1 MQEFDDFFEGLDL
14 DELKYEEKYI
24 KNNNS
29 QEIIKEN
36 INNVNEFMINMDYH
50 QINNLYESGLKKL
63 NLIEEELNDFFVER
77 EEIIKDALRA
87 LIIGQHMFLYG
98 PPGTG
103 KSLLVYN
110 LCKRIDRAKYFQW
123 LLNKTSD
130 PAEILGPY
138 SIKAME
144 QDKFLRKTN
153 GKLPEAHIAFID
165 EIWKSN
171 EPTLNILLPLLNEKI
186 FYNDGKAIQVPLISM
201 FCASNEIPDDES
213 LHALYDRIIFRDY
226 LGYVKDADNK
236 LKMFKNYVNMKK
248 NKNEMN
254 IHTKI
259 TLEEIYAIQKKVED
273 IDIKEDI
280 YLDFIKLMD
289 SLERSGIIVSDRR
302 KNECL
307 KVIQGNA
314 LLYGREHVVV
324 EDFEALKNVLWNDLD
339 DISIIENN
347 INKIINPY
355 DDKVRDYVR
364 KFNEIKEEIDY
375 IEDKDDKIR
384 ATIEAKVSIENI
396 VKRLDRLIQQA
407 ENNGKDIEN
416 MIKKKKYIEDY
427 NENIMKEVLGIDLNF
442 KADSDI

>member
-1 MQEFDDFFEGLDL
+1 MEEFDDFFQGLSL
-14 DELKYEEKYI
+14 ETSNSETKCLNPNIEEKTDI
-24 KNNNS
+24 KDKFILKMDGE
-29 QEIIKEN
+29 EIDK
-36 INNVNEFMINMDYH
+36 
-50 QINNLYESGLKKL
+50 LCKRGLEKI

-87 LIIGQHMFLYG
+87 LVIGQHMFLYG

-103 KSLLVYN
+103 KSLLIYN
-110 LCKRIDRAKYFQW
+110 LCKRIDGSKYFQW

-130 PAEILGPY
+130 PSEILGPY

-186 FYNDGKAIQVPLISM
+186 FYNDGKAKKVPLISM

-213 LHALYDRIIFRDY
+213 LNALYDRIIFRDY
-226 LGYVKDADNK
+226 LGYVKDTDNK
-236 LKMFKNYVNMKK
+236 IKMFKNYVSMRN
-248 NKNEMN
+248 NEN
-254 IHTKI
+254 EISINTKI
-259 TLEEIYAIQKKVED
+259 KLEEIYAMQKKTQ
-273 IDIKEDI
+273 IIKINDDI

-289 SLERSGIIVSDRR
+289 NLQRNGIVISDRR

-314 LLYGREHVVV
+314 LLCGRDYVVV

-339 DISIIENN
+339 DIEIIENN
-347 INKIINPY
+347 IIKIINPY
-355 DDKVRDYVR
+355 DDKVKDYIR
-364 KFNEIKEEIDY
+364 KFSEIKEEIES
-375 IEDKDDKIR
+375 IEDKDEKIR
-384 ATIEAKVSIENI
+384 TTIEAKVGIENI
-396 VKRLDRLIQQA
+396 IKRLNSLIEQA
-407 ENNGKDIEN
+407 KNKGKDTKN
-416 MIKKKKYIEDY
+416 MLKKKKYIEDY
-427 NENIMKEVLGIDLNF
+427 NGEIMKEVLGIDLNF
-442 KADSDI
+442 KEHKDI